1 MLIEEP
7 AMMLDPAVT
16 GVLPPMIPVG
26 VYPAPAGAVVAAP
39 TSCPPPVAFGAI
51 VPCERKAAS
60 GY

>member
-1 MLIEEP
+1 
-7 AMMLDPAVT
+7 MMLDPAVT